1 MPILLALGV
10 LVPEFSQAQ
19 STADAPVDSAAI
31 VREAKELQIAF
42 EQYRESR
49 IPMSPTERMG
59 GCDEQIGRMCIWFGG
74 TNETDF
80 PPEPVET
87 EIARRDLISSLHEAN
102 DQVRDPW
109 VVAQLV
115 RYAAE
120 GGSLR
125 EAETVARQ
133 CDLELRWW
141 CSALLGYVLHLQGE
155 YPESEAAF
163 ADAVSAIPPDD
174 EDLLERWTLPGSI
187 VAGDARDL
195 MEDSEPETRERVWEM
210 FWRLS
215 DPLYLVDGNDRLTEH
230 YARLVEARFLEDSEN
245 AQGIPWGEDLT
256 ETLVR
261 YGRNTGYSRVRPPQS
276 GVRLTLEDTRTVVGH
291 HDPASRGYLFPDE
304 FLPSPSDVPPES
316 WITAPRAA
324 RTWYAPP
331 YAPDFR
337 ALETQVARFRR
348 GEEMLIIG
356 AYRPTPPARD
366 LFADLAPVP
375 GNERR
380 DPFASSQAAPP
391 PPQRD
396 ALSPPEDPLDG
407 APVEAAL
414 FLVPLD
420 GGEEHVVTGTDREGV
435 LTMVA
440 PPGRYVSSLEI
451 FSEEARRAW
460 RARQGVVQEPLVR
473 GLVAVSDLLL
483 LRPEAGLP
491 DTVEEAIPLARP
503 GIRIAPGERFTVAWE
518 VYGLQV
524 QEEVQV
530 TLGFTTGRP
539 GFLARVGEF
548 LGVLEPDRPVEIT
561 FADAGPDVM
570 QTVFRSVQ
578 LTLPELAPGDY
589 TLHLRLELPG
599 REPALASRPIIV
611 EP

>member
-1 MPILLALGV
+1 MV
-10 LVPEFSQAQ
+10 
-19 STADAPVDSAAI
+19 AA
-31 VREAKELQIAF
+31 
-42 EQYRESR
+42 
-49 IPMSPTERMG
+49 
-59 GCDEQIGRMCIWFGG
+59 
-74 TNETDF
+74 
-80 PPEPVET
+80 
-87 EIARRDLISSLHEAN
+87 
-102 DQVRDPW
+102 
-109 VVAQLV
+109 
-115 RYAAE
+115 
-120 GGSLR
+120 
-125 EAETVARQ
+125 
-133 CDLELRWW
+133 
-141 CSALLGYVLHLQGE
+141 
-155 YPESEAAF
+155 
-163 ADAVSAIPPDD
+163 
-174 EDLLERWTLPGSI
+174 
-187 VAGDARDL
+187 
-195 MEDSEPETRERVWEM
+195 
-210 FWRLS
+210 
-215 DPLYLVDGNDRLTEH
+215 
-230 YARLVEARFLEDSEN
+230 
-245 AQGIPWGEDLT
+245 
-256 ETLVR
+256 
-261 YGRNTGYSRVRPPQS
+261 
-276 GVRLTLEDTRTVVGH
+276 H

-348 GEEMLIIG
+348 DEEMLIIG

-366 LFADLAPVP
+366 LFANLAPAP
-375 GNERR
+375 QNERP
-380 DPFASSQAAPP
+380 DPFASRQGAPP
-391 PPQRD
+391 PPARD
-396 ALSPPEDPLDG
+396 ALTPPEDPLDG

-414 FLVPLD
+414 YLVPLD
-420 GGEEHVVTGTDREGV
+420 GGEAHVVTGTDREGV
-435 LTMVA
+435 LTMIA
-440 PPGRYVSSLEI
+440 PPGRYVSSLEM
-451 FSEEARRAW
+451 FSSTTRRAW
-460 RARQGVVQEPLVR
+460 RARQGVVQEALVR

-491 DTVEEAIPLARP
+491 DTIDEAIPLARP

-561 FADAGPDVM
+561 FADAGPDAV